1 MNKEELIQTAINELK
16 NAYAPYSHFHVA
28 AALLCRDGSVYKG
41 VNIENSSY
49 TPTICAERT
58 AFFKAVSEG
67 KREFETIVICG
78 GMEGR
83 MDDFC
88 YPCGVCRQVMQ
99 EFCDPD
105 KFLIILPNSLESYKE
120 YLLKELLPHGFGPA
134 CLSQSE
140 VK

>member
-58 AFFKAVSEG
+58 AFFKAVSLKQSLFAGVWKEG
-67 KREFETIVICG
+67 WMIFVIHAEF
-78 GMEGR
+78 
-83 MDDFC
+83 
-88 YPCGVCRQVMQ
+88 
-99 EFCDPD
+99 
-105 KFLIILPNSLESYKE
+105 
-120 YLLKELLPHGFGPA
+120 A
-134 CLSQSE
+134 

>member
-67 KREFETIVICG
+67 KENLKQSLFAGEWKEGWMIFVIHAEF
-78 GMEGR
+78 
-83 MDDFC
+83 
-88 YPCGVCRQVMQ
+88 
-99 EFCDPD
+99 
-105 KFLIILPNSLESYKE
+105 
-120 YLLKELLPHGFGPA
+120 A
-134 CLSQSE
+134 